1 MLVFVAPR
9 KQFAAAKGKCQLVEV
24 TRLYMMG
31 DAVRRVRPCSRVYS
45 IGAESVK
52 AGNQRACRKSTYPEQ
67 KERSTLVRIR
77 GLSVTGEGSVS
88 LGVLTDRLTFL
99 GLWSCSVPVTPRSA
113 QSRRVRSRPSALFSE
128 QQPSEGW
135 SRLFKCCPNCI
146 GRRGRI
152 ANRSSPLK
160 VTACRRRLRP
170 VRILPAYR
178 AVCCYKSM
186 ASTADTTTVYEKN

>member
-9 KQFAAAKGKCQLVEV
+9 KQFAAAKGKCQLVEI
-24 TRLYMMG
+24 TGLYIMG
-31 DAVRRVRPCSRVYS
+31 DVVRRVRPYSKVYS
-45 IGAESVK
+45 IGAES
-52 AGNQRACRKSTYPEQ
+52 AESGNQRACGKSTYPEQ
-67 KERSTLVRIR
+67 KQRSTLVRGR
-77 GLSVTGEGSVS
+77 GLSVTGQGSVS
-88 LGVLTDRLTFL
+88 LGVLTDRLTLL

-128 QQPSEGW
+128 QQPSGGW
-135 SRLFKCCPNCI
+135 SRVFKCYPNCI
-146 GRRGRI
+146 GRKGRI
-152 ANRSSPLK
+152 ANPSSPLK

-186 ASTADTTTVYEKN
+186 AGTADVTRV